1 MIKITFTRWV
11 SQFISLEIKFVY
23 MQAEPEI
30 KPEFNQEDFKA
41 FDLRNG
47 YDPGTTEA
55 VCNRI
60 KNRD

>member
-30 KPEFNQEDFKA
+30 KTKFNTDDFKA

-47 YDPGTTEA
+47 YDPGTTETIY
-55 VCNRI
+55 NRI